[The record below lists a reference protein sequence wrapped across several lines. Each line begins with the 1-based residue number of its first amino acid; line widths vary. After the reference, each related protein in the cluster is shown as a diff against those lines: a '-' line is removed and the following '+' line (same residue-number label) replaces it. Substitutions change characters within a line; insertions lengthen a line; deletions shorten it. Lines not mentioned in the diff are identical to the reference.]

1 MQQKLKMIGVP
12 EEIHARLVSFKI
24 QPREPLYSVMNRLM
38 ENMAQKPKE
47 SVTAQTGVQ

>member
-38 ENMAQKPKE
+38 ENMAKTEQKE
-47 SVTAQTGVQ
+47 ATNDGSA

>member
-12 EEIHARLVSFKI
+12 EEIHSRLVSFKI

-38 ENMAQKPKE
+38 ENMPKTEQKE
-47 SVTAQTGVQ
+47 ATNDGSA